1 MKHFQ
6 TLGLVVLWTISLIF
20 RKFNYTEDNT
30 CLNLCLCISGV
41 GGSEVGMGGTPPS
54 ASGTQTPDRAP
65 SRMAVRM
72 LVPCE
77 RSKSSVALRSNHRG
91 IYSPHDEGGER
102 IKRTGWREERGK
114 RQTRAVQ
121 KWKPGRRRKK
131 GGKLKG
137 ELLSM
142 AERRKESRNE
152 KWETDG
158 GKKGTGEDRDE
169 DEEAKE
175 STIRVKMNRELRTLG
190 PEASKKL
197 RRWLQT
203 IWSGL
208 SWCSSCVPGTQR
220 ADLRE
225 RVRTGEVAKR
235 P

>member
-1 MKHFQ
+1 MFRVNIRREERERNCRWKEVARIKHFQ
-6 TLGLVVLWTISLIF
+6 TFGLVVLWTISLIF

-30 CLNLCLCISGV
+30 CLNLCLCISG
-41 GGSEVGMGGTPPS
+41 GAGCGGTPPS

-91 IYSPHDEGGER
+91 IYSPRDEGGKR
-102 IKRTGWREERGK
+102 IKRTGWKEESGR

-152 KWETDG
+152 KWG
-158 GKKGTGEDRDE
+158 NRWRKKALGEIEMKTR
-169 DEEAKE
+169 K
-175 STIRVKMNRELRTLG
+175 
-190 PEASKKL
+190 
-197 RRWLQT
+197 
-203 IWSGL
+203 
-208 SWCSSCVPGTQR
+208 QR
-220 ADLRE
+220 KAPLE
-225 RVRTGEVAKR
+225 
-235 P
+235 